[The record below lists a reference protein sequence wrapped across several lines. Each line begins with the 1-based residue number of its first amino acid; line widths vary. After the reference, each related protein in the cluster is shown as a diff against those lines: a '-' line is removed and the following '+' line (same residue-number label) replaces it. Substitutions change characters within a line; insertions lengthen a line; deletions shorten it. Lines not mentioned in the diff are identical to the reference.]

1 MKRFLL
7 PAACLLVALAGA
19 NALAQSAPI
28 VIRFSHVVGA
38 DTPKGR
44 AAELFRM
51 RAEELTKGRV
61 RVEVHHNASLFQ
73 DSTEVAAM
81 QAGQVE
87 MLAPS
92 LSKFGPIGVREF
104 EIFDTPYLF
113 ADRRMLQKV
122 LAGPVGRALFDKLAA
137 HNIQGLAFWDNGFKV
152 MSSNRPLNGP
162 ADMRGIGVRIQ
173 GSKILEAQM
182 RTLGAAP
189 QVMSLTEAFTAL
201 QSGRIDGTENPPS
214 NLYSQR
220 LSEVQKF
227 VVATNHGYLGY
238 AVIANKRFWDGLPAD
253 IRSQLEVAL
262 RDATRYGNSIAQQV
276 NDDALAVVERS
287 GRTRV
292 LRLDAAQR
300 KVWEQALAP
309 VRKDAE
315 VLVGRDFMALV
326 TRELQAAGNR

>member
-7 PAACLLVALAGA
+7 PAACLLAALACA

-28 VIRFSHVVGA
+28 LIRFSHVVGA

-61 RVEVHHNASLFQ
+61 KVEVHHNASLFQ
-73 DSTEVAAM
+73 DGNEVAAM
-81 QAGQVE
+81 QSGQVE

-113 ADRRMLQKV
+113 SDRRMLQKV
-122 LAGPVGRALFDKLAA
+122 LAGPVGRILFDKLAA

-189 QVMSLTEAFTAL
+189 QVMSLSEAFTAL
-201 QSGRIDGTENPPS
+201 QNGRIDGTENPPS

-220 LSEVQKF
+220 ISEVQKF

-253 IRSQLEVAL
+253 IRSQLEIAL

-292 LRLDAAQR
+292 LRLDEPQR
-300 KVWEQALAP
+300 KAWEQALAP

>member
-28 VIRFSHVVGA
+28 LIRFSHVVGA

-61 RVEVHHNASLFQ
+61 KVEVHHNASLFQ
-73 DSTEVAAM
+73 DGNEVAAL

-122 LAGPVGRALFDKLAA
+122 LAGPVGRTQSWLRLFGQYFLTDK
-137 HNIQGLAFWDNGFKV
+137 WT
-152 MSSNRPLNGP
+152 P
-162 ADMRGIGVRIQ
+162 AGRLIH
-173 GSKILEAQM
+173 
-182 RTLGAAP
+182 GAA
-189 QVMSLTEAFTAL
+189 
-201 QSGRIDGTENPPS
+201 DGS
-214 NLYSQR
+214 
-220 LSEVQKF
+220 F
-227 VVATNHGYLGY
+227 
-238 AVIANKRFWDGLPAD
+238 IPA
-253 IRSQLEVAL
+253 R
-262 RDATRYGNSIAQQV
+262 G
-276 NDDALAVVERS
+276 ERP
-287 GRTRV
+287 G
-292 LRLDAAQR
+292 
-300 KVWEQALAP
+300 
-309 VRKDAE
+309 
-315 VLVGRDFMALV
+315 G
-326 TRELQAAGNR
+326 